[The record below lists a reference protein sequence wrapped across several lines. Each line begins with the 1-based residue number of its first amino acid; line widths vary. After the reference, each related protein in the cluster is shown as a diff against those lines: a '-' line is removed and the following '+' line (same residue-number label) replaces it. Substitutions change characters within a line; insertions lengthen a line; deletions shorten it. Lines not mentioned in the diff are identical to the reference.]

1 MYGRFVNRFF
11 HSTSEAYQ
19 KCVRMSPS
27 NQMLATGGSDGF
39 LRLWT
44 FPEMSRT
51 HEIEAHEKEIDD
63 LDFSPDGARIVT
75 ISKDRRAFVWDVA
88 KGRKHAEMGWDA
100 PKGIKYLFKRIRWVL
115 S

>member
-1 MYGRFVNRFF
+1 
-11 HSTSEAYQ
+11 
-19 KCVRMSPS
+19 
-27 NQMLATGGSDGF
+27 MLATGGSDGF

-63 LDFSPDGARIVT
+63 LDFSPDGSRIVT

-100 PKGIKYLFKRIRWVL
+100 PKGVKYLFKRIRWIWQSSAFL
-115 S
+115 SHKFTSSCFKLQICQSRRRPQAA